1 MAMAMATRTE
11 KETEKMRT
19 PNIHRDDEEKL
30 KKSKKNRMKKG

>member
-19 PNIHRDDEEKL
+19 PNTHRDDERKTEKKV
-30 KKSKKNRMKKG
+30 KK